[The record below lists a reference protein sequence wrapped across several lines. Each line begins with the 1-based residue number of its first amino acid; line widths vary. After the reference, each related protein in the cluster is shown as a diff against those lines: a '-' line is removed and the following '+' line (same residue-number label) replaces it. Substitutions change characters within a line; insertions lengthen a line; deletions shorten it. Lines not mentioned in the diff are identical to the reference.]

1 MDHLGLGRGPRSG
14 NGRQAG
20 RVKGWVSEA
29 LGLGEGASVVVTEL
43 RCSEPGC
50 PPVETALVV
59 LGGAGGAGGTRQYKV
74 HKPLSEVS
82 FEDVLRATGA
92 GGKGTA
98 H

>member
-20 RVKGWVSEA
+20 RIKGWVSEA
-29 LGLGEGASVVVTEL
+29 LGLGEDASVVVSEL

-59 LGGAGGAGGTRQYKV
+59 LGEAGGTRQYKV
-74 HKPLSEVS
+74 HKPVDEVS
-82 FEDVLRATGA
+82 FEDVLRATRADGR
-92 GGKGTA
+92 GVGP
-98 H
+98 